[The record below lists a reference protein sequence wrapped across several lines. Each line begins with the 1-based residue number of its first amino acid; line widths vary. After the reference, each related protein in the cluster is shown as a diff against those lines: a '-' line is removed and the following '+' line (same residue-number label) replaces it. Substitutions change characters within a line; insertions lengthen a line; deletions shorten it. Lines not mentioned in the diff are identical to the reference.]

1 MKLTAMAER
10 LARTRRLGLYRDR
23 VDLSAPGLINFCSND
38 YLGIRQHPRILQA
51 FSAGAS
57 RYGLG
62 SGSSAL
68 IGGYYP
74 VHAELEESFA
84 HFFQRESAILFNS
97 GYHANI
103 GVITTLSHRNRRIFV
118 DRLCHASILDAIL
131 LSRAKYRRYA
141 HNDTEDLYRLL
152 AKESCKD
159 SLIISESVFSME
171 GDLAP
176 VLELADIAK
185 KYQSTLIID
194 DAHGVGVLGH
204 HGRGI
209 CEQAHLSQEQLPVL
223 VAPLGKAFGALGAI
237 VAGSRE
243 LIDSLVQF
251 SRTYRYTTA
260 LPPAIAHAVL
270 QALEIVRTE
279 IWRRERLNELI
290 AFFCREAVRREL
302 PLLTSSK
309 TPIQAIFIG
318 DNERII
324 TIKNRLYSAGIAVA
338 AIRPPTVPVKT
349 ARFRISLSCEHTE
362 KQILSLL
369 DLLTENGV
377 GNNQRK
383 Y

>member
-1 MKLTAMAER
+1 MAER
-10 LARTRRLGLYRDR
+10 LANTRSLGLYRDR

-57 RYGLG
+57 KYGLG

-74 VHAELEESFA
+74 VHAELEERFA
-84 HFFQRESAILFNS
+84 KFFQRDSAILFNS

-103 GVITTLSHRNRRIFV
+103 GVITALANRNRRIFV
-118 DRLCHASILDAIL
+118 DRFCHASILDAIV

-141 HNDTEDLYRLL
+141 HNNTENLCHFL
-152 AKESCKD
+152 AKESCQH
-159 SLIISESVFSME
+159 SLIISESIFSME

-176 VLELADIAK
+176 VAELANIAK

-204 HGRGI
+204 YGKGI
-209 CEQAHLSQEQLPVL
+209 CEQAGLSQEQVPVL
-223 VAPLGKAFGALGAI
+223 VAPLGKAFGGLGAI
-237 VAGSRE
+237 VAGSSE

-260 LPPAIAHAVL
+260 LPPAIAYAVL
-270 QALEIVRTE
+270 QALQIVATE

-290 AFFCREAVRREL
+290 AFFCREAGQREL
-302 PLLTSSK
+302 PLLSSSQ
-309 TPIQAIFIG
+309 TPIQAILIG
-318 DNERII
+318 DNERVM
-324 TIKNRLYSAGIAVA
+324 TIKNQLHSAGIAVA
-338 AIRPPTVPVKT
+338 AIRPPTVPVNT
-349 ARFRISLSCEHTE
+349 ARLRISLSCEHTE
-362 KQILSLL
+362 KQILRLL
-369 DLLTENGV
+369 DLLMENGV
-377 GNNQRK
+377 GNDQRK